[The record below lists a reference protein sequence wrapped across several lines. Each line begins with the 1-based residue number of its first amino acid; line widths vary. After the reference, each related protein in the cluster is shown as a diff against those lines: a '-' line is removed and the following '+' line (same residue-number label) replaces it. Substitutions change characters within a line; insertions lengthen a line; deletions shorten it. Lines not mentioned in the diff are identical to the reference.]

1 MTCRDLWK
9 ELCSYDNL
17 SLAYK
22 KARKHKTLKKYVQD
36 FEKNLETN
44 LLVLRSELLLKAYLP
59 KPLETFIIRDPKTR
73 KISKSDFRDRIIHHA
88 LCNIIEPIFEKT
100 FLHDSYANRINKGA
114 LKAIER
120 FEQFKRKV
128 TKNNHKKCYVLKA
141 DIKHYFETVNHNI
154 LMQIIKKKVQDKNI
168 LWLIKIILENHK
180 TEIKG
185 KGMPLGNL
193 TSQFFANVYLSELDH
208 YVKETMQVKYY
219 IRYVDDFV
227 ILSNSKKQLK
237 DYREK
242 INIFLLTKLCLELHP
257 EKTKIMLLREGVG
270 FLGLRIFE
278 NHRLLKKSNV
288 RKFKKKLLKLFIQY
302 DCHEIDYDKIYDSIE
317 GWIAY
322 SKTANTYNFRNRFL
336 KSIDD
341 RFAGEISTKEYN
353 RHLKTEKR

>member
-1 MTCRDLWK
+1 MACRNLWN

-17 SLAYK
+17 TLAYK

-36 FEKNLETN
+36 FEKNLEHN
-44 LLVLRSELLLKAYLP
+44 LLLLRSEFFLKAYRP

-73 KISKSDFRDRIIHHA
+73 KISKSDFRDRVVHHA

-128 TKNNHKKCYVLKA
+128 TKNNHQRCYVLKA
-141 DIKHYFETVNHNI
+141 DIKHYFETVNHDI
-154 LMQIIKKKVQDKNI
+154 LMQIIEKKVKDKNI

-180 TEIKG
+180 TEIRG

-193 TSQFFANVYLSELDH
+193 TSQFFANIYLNELDH

-227 ILSNSKKQLK
+227 ILSHSKKELR
-237 DYREK
+237 DYQEQ
-242 INIFLLTKLCLELHP
+242 INIFLITKLCLELHP
-257 EKTKIMLLREGVG
+257 EKTTICNLKDGVG

-278 NHRLLKKSNV
+278 NHKLLKKSNV
-288 RKFKKKLLKLFIQY
+288 RKFKNKLLKLFAQY
-302 DCHEIDYDKIYDSIE
+302 DRKEIDYDKIYDSIE
-317 GWIAY
+317 GWVAY
-322 SKTANTYNFRNRFL
+322 SKTADTYKFRNRFL
-336 KSIDD
+336 KSIDGK
-341 RFAGEISTKEYN
+341 FAGEISTKEYN
-353 RHLKTEKR
+353 RYLKTQK